1 MTSAAR
7 TWREKAKVKR
17 PEAKTANWRPK
28 ERQGKSIDRRKHV
41 ASQWKKPS
49 PRRSTLVS
57 RLLFRARTRGS
68 APDPNSIRQ
77 PAAARRRAMKRCLLS
92 RSIARNFKANG
103 TTLFFYKYDSYFCAL
118 PKTISRERAGT
129 AIRLAELFGKNRMKA
144 LEDRFDF
151 FCHFC
156 KDRFALLWIF
166 MRPSHAEFQMG
177 FPRGR
182 RGEVLSVRCT
192 RDLVRQHLVKNGR
205 EAAPSGS
212 QVSSADAPFL
222 DTKAA

>member
-1 MTSAAR
+1 
-7 TWREKAKVKR
+7 
-17 PEAKTANWRPK
+17 
-28 ERQGKSIDRRKHV
+28 
-41 ASQWKKPS
+41 
-49 PRRSTLVS
+49 
-57 RLLFRARTRGS
+57 
-68 APDPNSIRQ
+68 
-77 PAAARRRAMKRCLLS
+77 MKRCLLS

-118 PKTISRERAGT
+118 PKTTSRERAGT
-129 AIRLAELFGKNRMKA
+129 AIRLTELFGKNRMKA
-144 LEDRFDF
+144 LEDRFEF

-182 RGEVLSVRCT
+182 RILSVRCT

-205 EAAPSGS
+205 ERRRGPKLQARMRRFWIQRRRCRENRTAEAGGYEWKLYFDCETLMLPERHG
-212 QVSSADAPFL
+212 
-222 DTKAA
+222 